1 MRAELTATPDYAYFT
16 LRDAENY
23 AGTGAETAL
32 AVARENIAASTSYE
46 IYVIC
51 AQDLL
56 PVSITLTDTPP
67 APDPEWTVVAG
78 LPLECPTGE
87 LRLGD
92 ATGNAVS
99 AEIDTGPGMYVV
111 DVYYRGR
118 SIAQER
124 RRELLDRT
132 SLANPISIED
142 TAQFAGTEAYHLH
155 LKPVTD

>member
-1 MRAELTATPDYAYFT
+1 MRGAARGGCT
-16 LRDAENY
+16 LALSRLP
-23 AGTGAETAL
+23 GSRVLVLL
-32 AVARENIAASTSYE
+32 AVI
-46 IYVIC
+46 
-51 AQDLL
+51 
-56 PVSITLTDTPP
+56 PVVDRSGPCRLTDTPP

-118 SIAQER
+118 SIAQEQ

-142 TAQFAGTEAYHLH
+142 TVQFAGIEAYHLH
-155 LKPVTD
+155 LKPVTY